1 MNSLAPE
8 PPDPDHRGPISIVL
22 GTFNNMSDRDVRKQK
37 RLDARTKGLL
47 EVSGEEAGEGQLRCR
62 VGFLHRTVGE
72 FLNKRDIRARF
83 IESAGPNFSSKISL
97 CHGFLTVTKFIPPPL
112 DRSSGTALEVEP
124 RLYVRNRHRL
134 STDGGD

>member
-1 MNSLAPE
+1 
-8 PPDPDHRGPISIVL
+8 
-22 GTFNNMSDRDVRKQK
+22 
-37 RLDARTKGLL
+37 
-47 EVSGEEAGEGQLRCR
+47 
-62 VGFLHRTVGE
+62 
-72 FLNKRDIRARF
+72 LNKRDIRARF